1 MNFSKIYQNTVLTC
15 ILICLVVL
23 IFQNQSLYQN
33 QNTVANKATILQA
46 NPDFNVVLADYSN
59 THLSPNNF
67 VLVPLNKNGT
77 IDVNVREVS
86 DVIDVNIEDI
96 STYDKLNVHLKSTD
110 SYSLRNAG
118 PLEVEID

>member
-1 MNFSKIYQNTVLTC
+1 MNFSKIYQNVVLTC

-23 IFQNQSLYQN
+23 IFQNQNQIHSAYHLTNSLDNPNPQAVLSNYS
-33 QNTVANKATILQA
+33 AATTSNSPYFA
-46 NPDFNVVLADYSN
+46 VV
-59 THLSPNNF
+59 P
-67 VLVPLNKNGT
+67 VNKNGT

-110 SYSLRNAG
+110 SYSLRSAG

>member
-1 MNFSKIYQNTVLTC
+1 MNFSRIYQNTVLTL
-15 ILICLVVL
+15 ILVCLVVL
-23 IFQNQSLYQN
+23 VFQNQNPTSSYYGA
-33 QNTVANKATILQA
+33 ANSKA
-46 NPDFNVVLADYSN
+46 NPNSQVVLTNYA
-59 THLSPNNF
+59 THNLSSF
-67 VLVPLNKNGT
+67 ALVPVNKNGS

-110 SYSLRNAG
+110 SYSLRSAG

>member
-1 MNFSKIYQNTVLTC
+1 MNFSKIYQNVVLTL
-15 ILICLVVL
+15 ILVCLVVL
-23 IFQNQSLYQN
+23 IFQNQSRPLSIYSTTN
-33 QNTVANKATILQA
+33 SHTNPNFPTIPV
-46 NPDFNVVLADYSN
+46 NYSPTHFNSN
-59 THLSPNNF
+59 SNNF
-67 VLVPLNKNGT
+67 AIIPTNKNGT

-110 SYSLRNAG
+110 SYSLRSAG